1 MRSDANGDAVNSNK
15 MTNGNKKKP
24 KPYEVLSTFLFLGV
38 IYLFAILM
46 ILIPD
51 REYSTDENRS
61 LAQFPTLSSES
72 SGSIFERV
80 SDGKFLDR
88 LISGKFNSDMVSYF
102 SDQFPFRN
110 VFVGI
115 KALSECVMLG
125 RENNGFFAAADGYI
139 IERCDSVDV
148 SVLNE
153 YRCVIEEFAEAMSE
167 RNIPVTVAVIG
178 RVSDVMEDELPLVYR
193 RGKVYENTLKKIE
206 ECIFSEGDCTPAFEY
221 VNLCDALNNYKETE
235 KQLYYRTDHHW
246 TTYGAYAAYCS
257 LANSLGF
264 VPYEEDEFDIK
275 SVSDTFYGTSWRS
288 SGMKW
293 RAPDEICFWRYDGD
307 ENFLSENLLSGE
319 TYQGFYREEYLSKTD
334 KYSTFLGENSA
345 LLRVCESDTRKND
358 DKETL
363 LLIKDSFSHSLV
375 PFLARHYNL
384 VLLDCR
390 YYNLYGHDLISEYDV
405 DKVLF
410 IGYVDTYIER
420 SSSLGTVSLIY
431 NP

>member
-1 MRSDANGDAVNSNK
+1 
-15 MTNGNKKKP
+15 
-24 KPYEVLSTFLFLGV
+24 
-38 IYLFAILM
+38 
-46 ILIPD
+46 
-51 REYSTDENRS
+51 
-61 LAQFPTLSSES
+61 
-72 SGSIFERV
+72 
-80 SDGKFLDR
+80 
-88 LISGKFNSDMVSYF
+88 
-102 SDQFPFRN
+102 
-110 VFVGI
+110 
-115 KALSECVMLG
+115 
-125 RENNGFFAAADGYI
+125 
-139 IERCDSVDV
+139 
-148 SVLNE
+148 
-153 YRCVIEEFAEAMSE
+153 
-167 RNIPVTVAVIG
+167 
-178 RVSDVMEDELPLVYR
+178 
-193 RGKVYENTLKKIE
+193 
-206 ECIFSEGDCTPAFEY
+206 
-221 VNLCDALNNYKETE
+221 
-235 KQLYYRTDHHW
+235 
-246 TTYGAYAAYCS
+246 
-257 LANSLGF
+257 
-264 VPYEEDEFDIK
+264 
-275 SVSDTFYGTSWRS
+275 
-288 SGMKW
+288 MKW